1 MPKDLDKITIKR
13 GKRGDF
19 SPTQSDHYHNHYEF
33 CYLNSGKCRFLLQ
46 DSVYQLEKGDLV
58 FITPGDLHHAIYTS
72 NPTCEIIMICF
83 RREDIDWAMLHRI
96 MENRES
102 SSTLHSFMG
111 SIPLLYQEEFVQLLL
126 RMLSE
131 ATIIDDYSHHP
142 TEITAALK
150 AARNCPHNRLWCVFQ
165 PHTYSRTKSLLK
177 DFAKALTLADKI
189 VLADIYAA
197 RETDHLGISSE
208 TLKEEIEALGH
219 ECFYFPTFDEIE
231 NFLLENCING
241 DLLITMGAGDVLK
254 IGENLLGI

>member
-1 MPKDLDKITIKR
+1 MTKDLDKITIKR

-102 SSTLHSFMG
+102 SPTLHSFMG

-131 ATIIDDYSHHP
+131 ATIIDDYSNGFYGLLSSGSPSDADAPFRHERGGP
-142 TEITAALK
+142 GFLK
-150 AARNCPHNRLWCVFQ
+150 FQRCRYPHC
-165 PHTYSRTKSLLK
+165 H
-177 DFAKALTLADKI
+177 KI
-189 VLADIYAA
+189 YL
-197 RETDHLGISSE
+197 
-208 TLKEEIEALGH
+208 
-219 ECFYFPTFDEIE
+219 
-231 NFLLENCING
+231 
-241 DLLITMGAGDVLK
+241 
-254 IGENLLGI
+254 